1 MRMSGGFCALSTW
14 SKLNSKSEITQSA
27 VSGGKI
33 ELKKVTGSDSGV
45 YQCSATNV
53 LGNSQEV
60 VRLAVNGELTFLVR
74 FSLHNGVSIADLV
87 CYSVSARSSFKLKN
101 RQNICCVYVR
111 FGFSI
116 GNSYYSCS
124 SKSSTKTRVP
134 FS

>member
-45 YQCSATNV
+45 YQCSATNI

-60 VRLAVNGELTFLVR
+60 VRLAVNGEFLVI
-74 FSLHNGVSIADLV
+74 LNT
-87 CYSVSARSSFKLKN
+87 KLKIL
-101 RQNICCVYVR
+101 QCTDIIHCSVYKSGLR
-111 FGFSI
+111 FCG
-116 GNSYYSCS
+116 
-124 SKSSTKTRVP
+124 
-134 FS
+134 